1 MAYWTG
7 PIICN
12 LGTSKTIVIIHVPK
26 QENSAL
32 LTSHVVHMVP
42 IQELC
47 PHFLPDQADTSCQF
61 YLTISVYLT
70 ASAPATEPT
79 PLPLALTEKT
89 HPLALTE
96 KTRPLALSLTEKLTT
111 TPAKAFL

>member
-12 LGTSKTIVIIHVPK
+12 LGTSKTIVIMHVPK
-26 QENSAL
+26 QENSTL

-61 YLTISVYLT
+61 YLTIS
-70 ASAPATEPT
+70 
-79 PLPLALTEKT
+79 LP
-89 HPLALTE
+89 HC
-96 KTRPLALSLTEKLTT
+96 LSTSYRAN
-111 TPAKAFL
+111 TPAPRSH